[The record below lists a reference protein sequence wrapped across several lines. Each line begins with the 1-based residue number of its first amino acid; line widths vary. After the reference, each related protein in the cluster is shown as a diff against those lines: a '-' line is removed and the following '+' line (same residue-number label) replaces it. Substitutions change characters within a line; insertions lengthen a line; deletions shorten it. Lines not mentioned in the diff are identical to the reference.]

1 MRVLI
6 VNTSEKTGG
15 AAVAANRLMEALNNN
30 GVKAKM
36 LVADKQTGNITV
48 VELPHPGRH
57 RLHFLWERWCIFWRL
72 HFKRDHL
79 FEIDT
84 AGSGTDITSLPEY
97 KEADVIHL
105 AWINQGMLSLKDINK
120 ILEDGKSVVWTMHDM
135 WPATAICHYALS
147 CSNFTTHCQHCRLLP
162 GGGSKHDLS
171 YKVWERKAKILGKHA
186 IKFVACSKWLAGEAR
201 SSRLLMGQDI
211 TAIPNPIDTRVFRP
225 GDQRQA
231 RLSMHLPLDKKL
243 ILFVSQRVTQ
253 TIKGMDYMVEA
264 CNKLVESHPEL
275 KEQWGVVVMGGHADE
290 IAGRFQLPVYPLG
303 YVNNTRAI
311 VQAYQAADVFVIP
324 SLSDNLPNTIMEAL
338 ACGVPCVGFNVGGIP
353 EMIDH
358 QKNGYVA
365 KYRSADDLAAG
376 IYWTLHEADRQQLS
390 REAVN
395 KVERNYSQQ
404 NVAVKYIEV
413 YTNAIAQ
420 KTFRI

>member
-57 RLHFLWERWCIFWRL
+57 RLHFLWERWWIFWRL

-84 AGSGTDITSLPEY
+84 ASSGTDITSLPEY

-120 ILEDGKSVVWTMHDM
+120 ILEDGKPVVWTMHDM

-147 CSNFTTHCQHCRLLP
+147 CSNFTAHCQHCRLLP

-201 SSRLLMGQDI
+201 SS
-211 TAIPNPIDTRVFRP
+211 
-225 GDQRQA
+225 QA

-264 CNKLVESHPEL
+264 CNKLTADHPEL

-376 IYWTLHEADRQQLS
+376 IYWTLHEADHQQLS

-420 KTFRI
+420 RTFRI

>member
-1 MRVLI
+1 
-6 VNTSEKTGG
+6 
-15 AAVAANRLMEALNNN
+15 
-30 GVKAKM
+30 
-36 LVADKQTGNITV
+36 
-48 VELPHPGRH
+48 
-57 RLHFLWERWCIFWRL
+57 
-72 HFKRDHL
+72 
-79 FEIDT
+79 
-84 AGSGTDITSLPEY
+84 
-97 KEADVIHL
+97 
-105 AWINQGMLSLKDINK
+105 
-120 ILEDGKSVVWTMHDM
+120 
-135 WPATAICHYALS
+135 
-147 CSNFTTHCQHCRLLP
+147 
-162 GGGSKHDLS
+162 
-171 YKVWERKAKILGKHA
+171 
-186 IKFVACSKWLAGEAR
+186 
-201 SSRLLMGQDI
+201 
-211 TAIPNPIDTRVFRP
+211 
-225 GDQRQA
+225 
-231 RLSMHLPLDKKL
+231 MHLPLDKKL

-264 CNKLVESHPEL
+264 CNKLTADHPEL

-290 IAGRFQLPVYPLG
+290 IAGRVQLPVYPLG

-365 KYRSADDLAAG
+365 KYRSADDLVAG
-376 IYWTLHEADRQQLS
+376 IYWTLHEADHQQLS